1 MAEDLN
7 LFSMTDM
14 TEGADAKSAGSAK
27 AEATRP
33 DMAGYTPLAARMR
46 PRSFAEFIGQDQIL
60 GKGKFLRRM
69 IEEDKIPSMIL
80 YGPPGTGKT
89 TLAKMIAL
97 MTKSR
102 FERLNATVAGISD
115 VRKVIERA
123 NESRRSKRQRTIVFL
138 DEIHRFNKAQQDVLL
153 PYVEDGR
160 IVLIGATTENPYFEV
175 NRALLSRV
183 RVVALQL
190 LSDMQI
196 VKILQMALSD
206 EERGL
211 GAQHLSCD
219 SSALLLIAQYAGGD
233 ARSALNVL
241 EQAADAAAENGGRI
255 DADVIRSIISER
267 IQTYDKNGDNHYDI
281 VSAFIKSMRGS
292 DPDAA
297 IHYLARML
305 AAGEDLDFI
314 ARRIAICAAEDVG
327 NADPQALVVAMA
339 AVQAV
344 QFVGMPEA
352 RIPLA
357 QAVTY
362 VACAP
367 KSNAAYLAID
377 KALADVRSKNCGDVP
392 IHLRDCH
399 YKGAEKLGHGRG
411 YKYAHDYPY
420 HIVKQEYLPDKLR
433 GTKYYHP
440 TDNGYEK
447 NISEYLKFCD
457 KQKK

>member
-1 MAEDLN
+1 MPEDLN

-14 TEGADAKSAGSAK
+14 TKADDTPK
-27 AEATRP
+27 AEEPQP
-33 DMAGYTPLAARMR
+33 DTAGYTPLAARMR

-102 FERLNATVAGISD
+102 FERLNATVSGISD

-211 GAQHLSCD
+211 GAHRLSCD

-241 EQAADAAAENGGRI
+241 EQAGDAAAENGGRI
-255 DADVIRSIISER
+255 DTDLIRSIISER

-367 KSNAAYLAID
+367 KSNASYLAID
-377 KALADVRSKNCGDVP
+377 KALADVRSKNCGEVP

-420 HIVKQEYLPDKLR
+420 HIVKQDYLPDKLR
-433 GTKYYHP
+433 GTKYYNP

>member
-1 MAEDLN
+1 MREDLN

-14 TEGADAKSAGSAK
+14 AEADNAKSAGSAK
-27 AEATRP
+27 AEDVQP

-60 GKGKFLRRM
+60 GRGKFLRRM

-102 FERLNATVAGISD
+102 FERLNATVSGISD

-206 EERGL
+206 EDRGL
-211 GAQHLSCD
+211 GALRLSCD

-241 EQAADAAAENGGRI
+241 EQAGDAAAENGGRI
-255 DADVIRSIISER
+255 DTDLIRSIISER

-433 GTKYYHP
+433 GTKYYNP